1 MALSHIVMHVVLC
14 SASARLKTQTNVPV
28 HVTVLDKV
36 NHHLVDQT
44 VRVAR
49 TGAADS
55 STEFDIPWGL
65 YLAQASMHV
74 GGTTCSQ
81 SQFFSVLPNHDREL
95 TVNLQNGNVGTL
107 VPTIIY
113 GDIPTEFSYVEPQ
126 VVLFGKDTKCDEPLG
141 TPLDVKIDQQNDG
154 QAYYASVYPT
164 PALLQNMPVTPAIKL
179 KDSSGGYH
187 YVRMPKNFVSISHR
201 MPGLN
206 ELDIKDDLVQFIA
219 GKPEDTLLCM
229 RGYET
234 TTEIH

>member
-1 MALSHIVMHVVLC
+1 MALSHIVMHLVLC
-14 SASARLKTQTNVPV
+14 SASARLKTQADLPV

-36 NHHLVDQT
+36 NHHLVDQV
-44 VRVAR
+44 VRVSR
-49 TGAADS
+49 TGAADG
-55 STEFDIPWGL
+55 TAEFDVPWGL
-65 YLAQASMHV
+65 YLAQASLRA
-74 GGTTCSQ
+74 GGTTCSE
-81 SQFFSVLPNHDREL
+81 SQFFSVLPNHNREL
-95 TVNLQNGNVGTL
+95 TVHLQNGNVGTL

-113 GDIPTEFSYVEPQ
+113 GDIPSEFSYVEPQ
-126 VVLFGKDTKCDEPLG
+126 VVLFGKDTKCDEQIG
-141 TPLDVKIDQQNDG
+141 TPIDAKIDQQNDD

-164 PALLQNMPVTPAIKL
+164 PALVQNMPVTPAIRL

-187 YVRMPKNFVSISHR
+187 YLRMPANFIGFTHR

-206 ELDIKDDLVQFIA
+206 ELDIKDELVQFIA